1 MFLIENKLKE
11 MHATFITPKN
21 SFLKSSFLEDQKD
34 FDEII
39 GDLKRKKE
47 FEEVRQMEKIADNNY
62 QNYLWL
68 SEIYLKE
75 EIAIRNLIFEL
86 KVIVSKIENYLLDA
100 TQYAILE
107 SDYLILAKEY
117 SFALLYFS
125 TFLKKERRLV
135 SKSIIVNEF
144 FKERNCLVPVITTKT
159 LEYQDEEQVLVHAL
173 ENGFSYQ
180 NYLNMLKEFKE
191 NKESLKKIRQNI
203 CKNSKL

>member
-1 MFLIENKLKE
+1 MFLIETKLKE

-21 SFLKSSFLEDQKD
+21 SFLKPSFLEDQKD

-47 FEEVRQMEKIADNNY
+47 FEEARLMEQTADNNY

-68 SEIYLKE
+68 SEIYVKE
-75 EIAIRNLIFEL
+75 EVIIRNLIFEL
-86 KVIVSKIENYLLDA
+86 KFIIDKIEDYLLDA

-135 SKSIIVNEF
+135 SKNTIVNEF

-173 ENGFSYQ
+173 ESSFSYQ
-180 NYLNMLKEFKE
+180 NYLNQLKEFKE